1 MVSSVDQGVATTP
14 AAEVV
19 TTGQAPASGPSRGQ
33 GGLDTVFK
41 VLAYVVLVF
50 VAILM
55 FVPFA
60 YAVATSFKAPPEALT
75 ISFENMFWP
84 KDATTRAY
92 EVARDSNVTRWFF
105 NSVFVAL
112 VWIVGRVITCTMAGY
127 AFARM
132 RFPGRDI
139 LFLLVLSTLMIPG
152 IVTII
157 PKFILLQEL
166 GLLNSYGALTV
177 PFLTDAFGIFLMK
190 QFFESFPNEIEEAA
204 RVDGANRFRIFS
216 QIVVPN
222 ALPAITALTIFTFQG
237 SWNAFLEP
245 VIFISGNRPELFTL
259 PVGLANFQQA
269 YYTDQPT
276 LMAISVITTLPVAIF
291 FIVFQRYFIQGQT
304 SAAVKG

>member
-1 MVSSVDQGVATTP
+1 MATVEQRAETTP
-14 AAEVV
+14 VAGPITAAAVPDSS
-19 TTGQAPASGPSRGQ
+19 PAGKEPRTDG
-33 GGLDTVFK
+33 
-41 VLAYVVLVF
+41 VLKIIAYVVLIF
-50 VAILM
+50 VALLM

-60 YAVATSFKAPPEALT
+60 YAVATSFKTPPEALT

-84 KDATTRAY
+84 DEPTLDAYR
-92 EVARDSNVTRWFF
+92 VARESNVVRWFF
-105 NSVFVAL
+105 NSVLVAL
-112 VWIVGRVITCTMAGY
+112 VWIIGRVITCTMAGY

-132 RFPGRDI
+132 KFPGREI
-139 LFLLVLSTLMIPG
+139 LFLIVLSTLMIPG

-157 PKFILLQEL
+157 PKFILLQNL
-166 GLLNSYGALTV
+166 GLLNNYGALTL

-222 ALPAITALTIFTFQG
+222 AIPAISALTIFTFQG

-245 VIFISGNRPELFTL
+245 VIFISGSRPELFTL

-276 LMAISVITTLPVAIF
+276 LMAISVITTVPVALF
-291 FIVFQRYFIQGQT
+291 FLVFQRYFIQGQT

>member
-1 MVSSVDQGVATTP
+1 MASVDQGVATTP
-14 AAEVV
+14 LAARSAAAE
-19 TTGQAPASGPSRGQ
+19 APVRGPVGRRSRTD
-33 GGLDTVFK
+33 GLLRVIAYI
-41 VLAYVVLVF
+41 VLII
-50 VAILM
+50 VALLM

-60 YAVATSFKAPPEALT
+60 YAVGTSFKSPPEALT
-75 ISFENMFWP
+75 IDFGNIFWP
-84 KDATTRAY
+84 EEPTLRAY
-92 EVARDSNVTRWFF
+92 EVARESNVTRWFF
-105 NSVFVAL
+105 NSAL
-112 VWIVGRVITCTMAGY
+112 VAGIWIVGRVITCTMAGY

-132 RFPGRDI
+132 KFPGREI
-139 LFLLVLSTLMIPG
+139 LFLMILSTLMIPG

-157 PKFILLQEL
+157 PKFILLQNL
-166 GLLNSYGALTV
+166 GLLNNYGALTV

-190 QFFESFPNEIEEAA
+190 QFFESFPTEIEEAA

-216 QIVVPN
+216 QVVVPN
-222 ALPAITALTIFTFQG
+222 AIPAISALTIFTFQG

-276 LMAISVITTLPVAIF
+276 LMAISVITTVPVAVF
-291 FIVFQRYFIQGQT
+291 FLVFQRYFIQGQT